1 MYSKLLYNLNFH
13 YILKMFMYFSEIEI
27 RQKLEEVG
35 TKERQ
40 EKHER
45 EKEKENVVEFFY
57 EI

>member
-1 MYSKLLYNLNFH
+1 
-13 YILKMFMYFSEIEI
+13 MYFSEIEI

-40 EKHER
+40 EKKER
-45 EKEKENVVEFFY
+45 EKDKENVVEFFY